1 MKKLVYS
8 GSSNAKQLQNFIEAN
23 IFHRQGFVY
32 GAKDAKR
39 LQLFIDDLNLPGADA
54 EGVQRVNEVRI

>member
-1 MKKLVYS
+1 MSV
-8 GSSNAKQLQNFIEAN
+8 
-23 IFHRQGFVY
+23 FVY

-54 EGVQRVNEVRI
+54 EGVQRVNEVRF